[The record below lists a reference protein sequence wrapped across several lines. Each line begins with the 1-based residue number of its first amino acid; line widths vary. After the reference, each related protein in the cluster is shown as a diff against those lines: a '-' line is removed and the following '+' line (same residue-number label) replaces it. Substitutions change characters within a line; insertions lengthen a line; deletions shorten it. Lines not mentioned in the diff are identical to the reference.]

1 MLSPFPGM
9 NPYLEHPELWPGV
22 HHWLIIAIAEL
33 LVPQLRPKYRVSV
46 EVRIYDTS
54 GEKSL
59 LVGIPDLTVQRPR
72 TTTKSTTQNVAVAS
86 PPSQPARVTIPLPE
100 TVKEGYLEVRE
111 VTTGEVV
118 TVIEILSPKN
128 KRSGE
133 GRQAYEKKR
142 QRILGSSSHLVEI
155 DLLRDGESMPVFGDN
170 LQGSYRV
177 LVSRGERRPEAD
189 LYVFNLQDLI
199 PKFPLPLRSG
209 DREPLVDLQALLNG
223 VYDKAGYDLVVDYSR
238 EAVPPLS
245 ETDAVWAD
253 VWLREQGIR

>member
-59 LVGIPDLTVQRPR
+59 LVGIPDVTVQLPL
-72 TTTKSTTQNVAVAS
+72 TTTKPTRENVAVAS
-86 PPSQPARVTIPLPE
+86 PPSKPARVTIPLPE

-111 VTTGEVV
+111 VATGEVV

-133 GRQAYEKKR
+133 GRNAYEKKR

-155 DLLRDGESMPVFGDN
+155 DLLRDGEPMLVFGDN
-170 LQGSYRV
+170 IQGSYRV
-177 LVSRGERRPEAD
+177 LVSRGECRPEAD

-209 DREPLVDLQALLNG
+209 DREPLVDLYDLLNG
-223 VYDKAGYDLVVDYSR
+223 VYDKAGYDLVIDYSR
-238 EAVPPLS
+238 APVPPLS

-253 VWLREQGIR
+253 NWLSEQRIR